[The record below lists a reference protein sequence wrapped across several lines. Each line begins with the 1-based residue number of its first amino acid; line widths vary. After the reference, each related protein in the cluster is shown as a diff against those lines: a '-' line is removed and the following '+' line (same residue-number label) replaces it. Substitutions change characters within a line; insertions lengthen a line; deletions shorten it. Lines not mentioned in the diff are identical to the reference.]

1 VRTARPSTDHS
12 LEAVSE
18 PSEARRLE
26 EILRASGVRTVED
39 RKREGLA
46 GFPVRLQLRDG
57 SELVLDLPEPALLSA
72 LDPAQA
78 GVALLDALGYA
89 RSLWGLAARSPCLG
103 AKRSALTT
111 EIGPLVQGA
120 LQGTPGSL
128 HLDGLRYHAA
138 PLDWGGEREAL
149 VLVTNAA
156 AEQSALALADRHRM
170 TAEALRRLS
179 QAIAMNP
186 SVEAMAKAAVF
197 ELASVAE
204 LACALLWVRTE
215 TPGEYALE
223 GAMGANRQACRAL
236 ERLHVP
242 GGPCCA
248 AELVAE
254 TRRSLFVPSVAEHLL
269 TRDLEARLCYLS
281 PGPASL
287 HPLEAGG
294 ELLGVL
300 ELIGR
305 ADDSSMAV
313 RRQLFAMLAEQLAL
327 GLHGALVRRS
337 LEQAATRDPLTGLL
351 NHRALHEE
359 LLGRISQA
367 ERSGKPLGMLMIDVD
382 RFRNFN
388 EEEGHA
394 AGDQVLRQVADA
406 IRSVLRPYDVV
417 GRYGGEEFAVLLPDA
432 DPARCASIAERV
444 RQAVALVRHAT
455 STGRPRGVTVSIGCA
470 SIPHNGDDAA
480 MLLRAADAALYRA
493 KRAGRNRV
501 ETFQGVADREAPRE
515 AVPLDAVWAWVAE
528 ERRAESERLLAT
540 LDDLMPQLKAS
551 LGLSRSQQQILR
563 SLAVALPEYRAAV
576 ARRDAARLEAM
587 RRAEEFRLLLPSLE
601 TWDARAD
608 APPEEGQAPPLLARV
623 LAVVESV
630 ANDDGRSLREDP
642 GRYDPDVLRALRGD
656 RDAA

>member
-1 VRTARPSTDHS
+1 M
-12 LEAVSE
+12 SE

-57 SELVLDLPEPALLSA
+57 SELVLDLPEPAFLSA

-313 RRQLFAMLAEQLAL
+313 RRQLFAMLAEQLYLFLEGMCLSIIGAHGRKYVPFIATLWLVIFVGNLVAL
-327 GLHGALVRRS
+327 FFGFSPTGNLSFNLGMALLAVGYVQVEGVR
-337 LEQAATRDPLTGLL
+337 AHGLL
-351 NHRALHEE
+351 GHLRHFAGPQLGGVLALLVSPVIFVIEVVSEIMKNVSLSLRLYGNIHGGHEAVAAMNPLGQSLLIPVGEFLLPIKLLTVVVQALIFTLLTCVYLSLVTHHEE
-359 LLGRISQA
+359 
-367 ERSGKPLGMLMIDVD
+367 E
-382 RFRNFN
+382 
-388 EEEGHA
+388 H
-394 AGDQVLRQVADA
+394 
-406 IRSVLRPYDVV
+406 
-417 GRYGGEEFAVLLPDA
+417 GEESHA
-432 DPARCASIAERV
+432 PA
-444 RQAVALVRHAT
+444 HA
-455 STGRPRGVTVSIGCA
+455 
-470 SIPHNGDDAA
+470 
-480 MLLRAADAALYRA
+480 
-493 KRAGRNRV
+493 
-501 ETFQGVADREAPRE
+501 
-515 AVPLDAVWAWVAE
+515 
-528 ERRAESERLLAT
+528 
-540 LDDLMPQLKAS
+540 
-551 LGLSRSQQQILR
+551 
-563 SLAVALPEYRAAV
+563 
-576 ARRDAARLEAM
+576 
-587 RRAEEFRLLLPSLE
+587 
-601 TWDARAD
+601 
-608 APPEEGQAPPLLARV
+608 
-623 LAVVESV
+623 
-630 ANDDGRSLREDP
+630 
-642 GRYDPDVLRALRGD
+642 
-656 RDAA
+656 